1 MAWTPVSWII
11 PKKIKSLGLER
22 IWRFWGFK
30 NDWEDILEKI
40 AGDKFKNKSKPVNLK
55 NEVLVVDCLN
65 SVWANELKLRELRIL
80 EEIKKRNKQIKIEK
94 ISFIS

>member
-1 MAWTPVSWII
+1 MSWTSIAWVL
-11 PKKIKSLGLER
+11 PKKIKALGLGKFF
-22 IWRFWGFK
+22 RFAELKRGW
-30 NDWEDILEKI
+30 DEILIK
-40 AGDKFKNKSKPVNLK
+40 AVGDKFKNKSKPVNLK

-65 SVWANELKLRELRIL
+65 SIWANELKLRELRIL